1 MSATA
6 NPVVEEA
13 GAGTLAGKAAVV
25 TGAGRGIALALA
37 KAGADVAVLEL
48 DPVSGRA
55 TADDVI
61 ALGRR
66 AVAVAGSVRNPAD
79 CEAVVAAAVDAF
91 GGIDILVN
99 NAQQLRT
106 GVALVDTTDDDMLT
120 AWESGT
126 LATLRLMRLC
136 HPIMKARGGGAIV
149 NLGSGAGTEGIVGLG
164 AYASAKE
171 GIRGLTKVA
180 ALEWGVDGI
189 RVNTVCPWAASEY
202 WEHMPEK
209 LRDAQLRRNPM
220 RRIGDC
226 EEDVGRV
233 VVFLAG
239 DAASYL
245 TAQTLMVDGGN
256 MGFR

>member
-1 MSATA
+1 MPAAGSA
-6 NPVVEEA
+6 
-13 GAGTLAGKAAVV
+13 AAS
-25 TGAGRGIALALA
+25 RSALA

-66 AVAVAGSVRNPAD
+66 AVRGGRAACATPAD
-79 CEAVVAAAVDAF
+79 CDAVVAAAVDAF

-149 NLGSGAGTEGIVGLG
+149 NLGSGAGTEGSSGSARTRRRRKGSAGSPRSRPSNGVST
-164 AYASAKE
+164 AS
-171 GIRGLTKVA
+171 G
-180 ALEWGVDGI
+180 
-189 RVNTVCPWAASEY
+189 
-202 WEHMPEK
+202 
-209 LRDAQLRRNPM
+209 
-220 RRIGDC
+220 
-226 EEDVGRV
+226 
-233 VVFLAG
+233 
-239 DAASYL
+239 
-245 TAQTLMVDGGN
+245 
-256 MGFR
+256 